1 MRVKHIISS
10 VSIAIGLAVQV
21 SAFGAGLGKMTVNSA
36 LGQPLN
42 ADIVILV
49 PDANELKNLH
59 ANLASQASYQQAGL
73 DMSAVLENIKFTI
86 KSQPDGT
93 ALLHLSSSDP
103 VQDPFLDIMVELE
116 WGNGKIERDY
126 TLLLDPPNMQ
136 HAMVSTPSVPPV
148 ANVPV
153 TSTTS
158 QQQQTVGA
166 VSSSSRPTHRHAPVA
181 QTGGEKAANTKTAS
195 AKTASA
201 KTASAKTVKVHTG
214 MTLSGIASQYKPE
227 GVHLEQM
234 LVGLYRDNPQA
245 FEGNMNRMRSG
256 QVLHIP
262 DRATLVAI
270 GEAAA
275 AREVHLQAEDW
286 HAYRQKLAGEVE
298 RSAAPV
304 SQNHQAGGKIAPA
317 VQDKSAAP
325 VTSGGVLKLSKGSA
339 PKQGQTGAAALSSAE
354 KKQMAQDDAAAK
366 QKAMEEEK
374 TRLAMLE
381 KNAQDMQRLLA
392 LKNQQLAAQ
401 KAAPAPV
408 PTPAPAPATPTVVKP
423 VLPHPVHKLVKP
435 APVPVSPQPAWYEK
449 IDPLYVVAVGGV
461 VVLLGLLSMVINSR
475 KRRAGLSKFENSIL
489 TSVESKPN
497 TVYNTQSGA
506 SVNTSN
512 TSFLTDFSQSGLGT
526 LDTHDVDP
534 IAEAEVY
541 MAYGRDVQAEE
552 ILKEAMQKEPQRHEI
567 KVKLLEIYAGRN
579 NLPAFE
585 AIATDLYSALAGQE
599 SPLWDKAAEM
609 GRKLDPRNP
618 LYGGSSVTPVNEA
631 PAEVNAP
638 VIDEMLTLD
647 EEPMVHP
654 MDKVADLPDGSDES
668 APEPHDSPVSD
679 EHDAGYDTGHDTGH
693 DGDTDA
699 GVWDVSTDNT
709 LSGAL
714 DFDLGLSE
722 EKKPVI
728 DEMPNIADHE
738 EFTLPAWAA
747 PVEADTE
754 TAAVADDMTALDLE
768 MPEGAHESM
777 PEAHEALLADD
788 TATSMD
794 HATDHAELPTDE
806 LSMDMAPVTESLP
819 EIAEEEPYQQLSHSA
834 AEEEDLPEEMALEMP
849 SDISLHDQPVMLD
862 FSGIDLDLGEKQ
874 PQEEQLAAPA
884 TSVTQTEDMHVDTQ
898 VDTQVEQDGAKPS
911 APVELSAM
919 EQEIKTKLELAQ
931 VYHEMGD
938 SENAREIL
946 QEVLEEGDEA
956 QRAEAQALMQTIA
969 NA

>member
-10 VSIAIGLAVQV
+10 VSIAIGLAVQFY
-21 SAFGAGLGKMTVNSA
+21 AFGAGLGKMTVNSA

-49 PDANELKNLH
+49 PDATELKNLH
-59 ANLASQASYQQAGL
+59 ANLASQAAYQQAGL
-73 DMSAVLENIKFTI
+73 DMSAVLENIKFII

-153 TSTTS
+153 TSSTS

-166 VSSSSRPTHRHAPVA
+166 VSSSSRPTHRHAPAA
-181 QTGGEKAANTKTAS
+181 QIGGEKATNTKI
-195 AKTASA
+195 
-201 KTASAKTVKVHTG
+201 ASAKTVKVHTG
-214 MTLSGIASQYKPE
+214 MTLSGIAGQYKPE

-234 LVGLYRDNPQA
+234 LVGLYRENPQA

-256 QVLHIP
+256 QILHIP
-262 DRATLVAI
+262 DRATLAAI

-275 AREVHLQAEDW
+275 VREVHLQAEDW

-298 RSAAPV
+298 RSAAPA

-325 VTSGGVLKLSKGSA
+325 VTSGGMLKLSKGAA

-354 KKQMAQDDAAAK
+354 KKQMAQDDVAAK

-401 KAAPAPV
+401 KAASAPV
-408 PTPAPAPATPTVVKP
+408 PTPAPAPVTPTVAKP
-423 VLPHPVHKLVKP
+423 VLPHHPLHKLVKP
-435 APVPVSPQPAWYEK
+435 APVPVPSQPAWYER
-449 IDPLYVVAVGGV
+449 IDPLYVAAVGGV
-461 VVLLGLLSMVINSR
+461 MVLLGLLVMVINSR

-631 PAEVNAP
+631 PAEVKAP

-647 EEPMVHP
+647 EEPIMHP
-654 MDKVADLPDGSDES
+654 MDKVADLPDGSDEL
-668 APEPHDSPVSD
+668 APEPHDLLVSD
-679 EHDAGYDTGHDTGH
+679 EHDAGHGAGH

-699 GVWDVSTDNT
+699 GVWDVSADNT

-754 TAAVADDMTALDLE
+754 TAAVADDITALDLE
-768 MPEGAHESM
+768 MSEEAHESM

-794 HATDHAELPTDE
+794 HTMDHAELPTDE
-806 LSMDMAPVTESLP
+806 LSMDMAPITESLP
-819 EIAEEEPYQQLSHSA
+819 EIAEEEPYQQISHPA
-834 AEEEDLPEEMALEMP
+834 AEEEDLPEEMSLEMS

-884 TSVTQTEDMHVDTQ
+884 ASETQTEDMHVDTQ
-898 VDTQVEQDGAKPS
+898 VDTQIDTQIEQEGAKPS
-911 APVELSAM
+911 APVELSPM

>member
-49 PDANELKNLH
+49 PDATELKNLH
-59 ANLASQASYQQAGL
+59 ANLASQAAYQQAGL

-86 KSQPDGT
+86 KSQSDGT

-153 TSTTS
+153 TSTAS
-158 QQQQTVGA
+158 QPQQTAGA
-166 VSSSSRPTHRHAPVA
+166 VSSSSRPAHWHAHAA
-181 QTGGEKAANTKTAS
+181 QTGGEKAANTKI
-195 AKTASA
+195 
-201 KTASAKTVKVHTG
+201 ASAKTVKVHTG
-214 MTLSGIASQYKPE
+214 MTLSGIAGQYKPE

-234 LVGLYRDNPQA
+234 LVGLYRENPQA

-262 DRATLVAI
+262 DRATLAAI

-275 AREVHLQAEDW
+275 VREVHLQAEDW

-304 SQNHQAGGKIAPA
+304 SQNHQAGGKIVPA

-325 VTSGGVLKLSKGSA
+325 VTSGGVLKLSKGVA
-339 PKQGQTGAAALSSAE
+339 PKQGQTGVAALSSAE

-366 QKAMEEEK
+366 RKAMEEEK

-401 KAAPAPV
+401 KAVSAPAATPAPV
-408 PTPAPAPATPTVVKP
+408 PVPPPVAKP

-435 APVPVSPQPAWYEK
+435 APVPVPPQPAWYEK

-461 VVLLGLLSMVINSR
+461 MVLLGLLVTVINSR

-618 LYGGSSVTPVNEA
+618 LYGGSNVTSVNEA
-631 PAEVNAP
+631 SAEVKAP
-638 VIDEMLTLD
+638 VVGEMLELD
-647 EEPMVHP
+647 EEPAVHP
-654 MDKVADLPDGSDES
+654 TDKVADLPSGSGEL
-668 APEPHDSPVSD
+668 APESNDLLVRNEHDA
-679 EHDAGYDTGHDTGH
+679 EHDAGH
-693 DGDTDA
+693 DGDGDA
-699 GVWDVSTDNT
+699 GVWDVSADDT

-728 DEMPNIADHE
+728 DEMPNIAEHE
-738 EFTLPAWAA
+738 EFELPAWAA
-747 PVEADTE
+747 PAEADTGT
-754 TAAVADDMTALDLE
+754 TAIADDMTALDLE
-768 MPEGAHESM
+768 MPEEAHGSM
-777 PEAHEALLADD
+777 PEAHEVLPVDD
-788 TATSMD
+788 MTTSME
-794 HATDHAELPTDE
+794 HAELSTDE

-819 EIAEEEPYQQLSHSA
+819 EIAEEETYQQLPHPV
-834 AEEEDLPEEMALEMP
+834 AEEDALPEEMAMETP
-849 SDISLHDQPVMLD
+849 SDVSLHDQPVMLD

-874 PQEEQLAAPA
+874 PEEQPAASA
-884 TSVTQTEDMHVDTQ
+884 ASVTQAEDTQ

-911 APVELSAM
+911 ASVELSPM

-946 QEVLEEGDEA
+946 QEVLEEGNEA